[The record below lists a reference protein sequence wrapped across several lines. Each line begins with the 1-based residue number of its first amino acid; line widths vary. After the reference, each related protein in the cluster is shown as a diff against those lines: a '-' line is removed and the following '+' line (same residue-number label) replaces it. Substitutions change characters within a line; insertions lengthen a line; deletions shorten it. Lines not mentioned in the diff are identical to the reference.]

1 MNKFYISL
9 LGILFFTAC
18 KVTKYD
24 FAFISD
30 KDGNLDLYI
39 SSANNQFVNITNDK
53 FVDYGIKWS
62 PDRNSI
68 LFAKQVNKQY
78 DLYLYNI
85 DLKTTEQLTND
96 TLDQYGPS
104 FSPDGK
110 SILFVSN
117 IDHKQYEVYLM
128 NLTTK
133 RTTRITSN
141 DKLDGSPTFH
151 PDGKRIFYTSF
162 MDRDSAN
169 KINNSEIFVTDTLGS
184 YHTRI
189 TNRIGNDG
197 ALDISPDGKT
207 IACHYFINGKADIY
221 TMNLDGSNITQLT
234 SDTLDN
240 RWPRWTPDG
249 KYIAYTRVADNS
261 DIWLMDKHGE
271 NKKQYVTSLK
281 RDEILEFKPMR
292 KKNAL

>member
-1 MNKFYISL
+1 MTRVYIFL
-9 LGILFFTAC
+9 FGYLILNSC
-18 KVTKYD
+18 KVSKYD
-24 FAFISD
+24 YAFISD
-30 KDGNLDLYI
+30 RDDNLDLYI
-39 SSANNQFVNITNDK
+39 SKSSDQLLNVTNDK
-53 FVDYGIKWS
+53 NVDYGLKWS
-62 PDRNSI
+62 PDGSFI
-68 LFAKQVNKQY
+68 LFAKQINKQY
-78 DLYLYNI
+78 DLYLYNVA
-85 DLKTTEQLTND
+85 LKTTEQLTND

-117 IDHKQYEVYLM
+117 IDDKQYEIYLM
-128 NLTTK
+128 NLTAKKTI
-133 RTTRITSN
+133 RITSN

-151 PDGKRIFYTSF
+151 PDGNRIFYTSF

-169 KINNSEIFVTDTLGS
+169 KITNSEIFVTDTLGS

-221 TMNLDGSNITQLT
+221 TMSLDGSGIKKLT

-249 KYIAYTRVADNS
+249 KYIAYTRVAENS
-261 DIWLMDKHGE
+261 DIWFMDINGA
-271 NKKQYVTSLK
+271 NQKQYVTSSK
-281 RDEILEFKPMR
+281 RDEILEFKPM
-292 KKNAL
+292 KKKKAL